1 MSHFLDSQ
9 VYPTPRVRVKEQ
21 DQEDGQVISPPND
34 TGSFLFLRLLESLSL
49 QDCSLP
55 KENHCNSSPANA
67 KVTKTCVPSVKSEL
81 VSASKEKKNKD
92 SKQSGRAISI
102 LRPRAVLSSPG
113 KISYKF
119 AGFPFLNV
127 ELLKFDRSC
136 CVILV
141 SENDGMIGNKNKL
154 QKYGR
159 PSSSKRLNHEQK
171 MTTSVCNPIKPRS
184 PLSATK
190 GSRDATSDN
199 KRLLTQTNSSK

>member
-1 MSHFLDSQ
+1 MKKGMF
-9 VYPTPRVRVKEQ
+9 
-21 DQEDGQVISPPND
+21 G
-34 TGSFLFLRLLESLSL
+34 LLHYLMPKRQILSL
-49 QDCSLP
+49 HSGCNVGNDGDVAFFFGLSE
-55 KENHCNSSPANA
+55 ENHCNSSPANA

-81 VSASKEKKNKD
+81 VSASKEKNKKD

-119 AGFPFLNV
+119 TGFPLLNV

-154 QKYGR
+154 R

-171 MTTSVCNPIKPRS
+171 MTTSISNPIKPRS
-184 PLSATK
+184 PLSARK
-190 GSRDATSDN
+190 GSRDPTSDN
-199 KRLLTQTNSSK
+199 KRLLTQTKSSK

>member
-21 DQEDGQVISPPND
+21 DQEDGQVVSPPND

-81 VSASKEKKNKD
+81 VSASKEKNNKD

-102 LRPRAVLSSPG
+102 LRPRAVLSSP
-113 KISYKF
+113 
-119 AGFPFLNV
+119 
-127 ELLKFDRSC
+127 
-136 CVILV
+136 
-141 SENDGMIGNKNKL
+141 ENDGMIGNKNKL
-154 QKYGR
+154 R

-171 MTTSVCNPIKPRS
+171 MTTSISNPIKPRS
-184 PLSATK
+184 ALSARK

-199 KRLLTQTNSSK
+199 KRLLTQTKSSK

>member
-21 DQEDGQVISPPND
+21 EEEDGQVVSPPND

-67 KVTKTCVPSVKSEL
+67 KVTKT
-81 VSASKEKKNKD
+81 SASKEKKKNKD

-102 LRPRAVLSSPG
+102 LRPRAVLSSP
-113 KISYKF
+113 
-119 AGFPFLNV
+119 
-127 ELLKFDRSC
+127 
-136 CVILV
+136 
-141 SENDGMIGNKNKL
+141 ENDGMIGNKNKL

-159 PSSSKRLNHEQK
+159 PSSSKSLNPEQK
-171 MTTSVCNPIKPRS
+171 ITTTISNPIKPRS
-184 PLSATK
+184 PLSSRK

-199 KRLLTQTNSSK
+199 KRLQTQTKSSK